1 MRAHA
6 TLVSVLLTAALA
18 PALLAQA
25 PAPGIGAISLSGSI
39 LVAAA
44 LVIPAG
50 SADDPDSIPGAARL
64 LGEAV
69 AHAARSRLD
78 PTASRLDMRVER
90 GWTAYTLVSM
100 PDVWVRSWSVLDDV
114 VFRGALEESAIEIAR
129 TSLIEGFAFDAA
141 APVHE
146 FRRELYHALGGARDP
161 WSRDPRGT
169 PAALQKV
176 GSASLEDFRRQHYRP
191 AQATAA
197 VVGPVT
203 EQEVGET
210 LAPVGTGPLGG
221 PTSAGPAWERG
232 NRLRLERDVTNAWIG
247 AAFPAPSGLPRTQLE
262 FVAHQLAELLSPSL
276 PDPGVFSVFVRI
288 EDTPKG
294 AVVVVEAAVMPEV
307 SETWEKNIL
316 AAVDRLEEET
326 DEPFFRWQQRRFRST
341 VLLREGQPKEAAL
354 RAALD
359 LARDGAIRSL
369 TEELEAIGP
378 HDLAAATSSLEAPR
392 VLVIGPRLGDGGVDP
407 GR

>member
-1 MRAHA
+1 M
-6 TLVSVLLTAALA
+6 
-18 PALLAQA
+18 
-25 PAPGIGAISLSGSI
+25 
-39 LVAAA
+39 
-44 LVIPAG
+44 
-50 SADDPDSIPGAARL
+50 
-64 LGEAV
+64 
-69 AHAARSRLD
+69 
-78 PTASRLDMRVER
+78 
-90 GWTAYTLVSM
+90 
-100 PDVWVRSWSVLDDV
+100 
-114 VFRGALEESAIEIAR
+114 
-129 TSLIEGFAFDAA
+129 
-141 APVHE
+141 
-146 FRRELYHALGGARDP
+146 
-161 WSRDPRGT
+161 
-169 PAALQKV
+169 
-176 GSASLEDFRRQHYRP
+176 
-191 AQATAA
+191 
-197 VVGPVT
+197 
-203 EQEVGET
+203 
-210 LAPVGTGPLGG
+210 
-221 PTSAGPAWERG
+221 
-232 NRLRLERDVTNAWIG
+232 
-247 AAFPAPSGLPRTQLE
+247 
-262 FVAHQLAELLSPSL
+262 AHQLAELLSPSL

-378 HDLAAATSSLEAPR
+378 HDLAAATSGLEAPR